1 MTIQNTFP
9 YISAPV
15 VITQDMCDQ
24 NGHMNVLYYSQVFGQ
39 AIEDFYSEELGFSK
53 AYFDSGFSS
62 FTLEDNI
69 KYIKE
74 CFFGES
80 VFIRYR
86 LHKVNKKLIHLV
98 AVMVN
103 EQDQLC
109 AIYETVLGHID
120 MTLRKTSEMKESFFD
135 NLSGRV
141 KEHTQFDIDIS
152 LRLNIKSL

>member
-24 NGHMNVLYYSQVFGQ
+24 NGHMNVLYYSRVFGQ

-74 CFFGES
+74 CFYGES

-120 MTLRKTSEMKESFFD
+120 MKLRKTSEMKESFFD

-141 KEHTQFDIDIS
+141 EEHAQFDIDIS

>member
-1 MTIQNTFP
+1 MTIKNTFP
-9 YISAPV
+9 YISASA

-24 NGHMNVLYYSQVFGQ
+24 NGHMNVLYYSQIFGQ
-39 AIEDFYSEELGFSK
+39 AIEEFYSDELGFSK

-74 CFFGES
+74 CFLGES

-86 LHKVNKKLIHLV
+86 LHKVNRKLIHLV

-109 AIYETVLGHID
+109 AIYETVLGHIN
-120 MTLRKTSEMKESFFD
+120 MKLRKTTEMKEPFFN

-141 KEHTQFDIDIS
+141 KDHTQFDIDIP

>member
-24 NGHMNVLYYSQVFGQ
+24 NGHMNVLYYSRVFGQ

-74 CFFGES
+74 CFYGES

-103 EQDQLC
+103 ERDQLC

-120 MTLRKTSEMKESFFD
+120 MKLRKTSEMKESFFD

-141 KEHTQFDIDIS
+141 KEHTRFDIDIS

>member
-24 NGHMNVLYYSQVFGQ
+24 NGHMNVLYYSRVFGQ

-74 CFFGES
+74 CFYGES

-103 EQDQLC
+103 KQDQLC

-120 MTLRKTSEMKESFFD
+120 MKLRKTSEMKESFFD

-141 KEHTQFDIDIS
+141 KQHTRFDIDIS

>member
-24 NGHMNVLYYSQVFGQ
+24 NGHMNVLYYSRVFGQ

-74 CFFGES
+74 CFYGES

-86 LHKVNKKLIHLV
+86 LHKANKKLIHLV

-120 MTLRKTSEMKESFFD
+120 MKLRKTSEMKESFFD

>member
-24 NGHMNVLYYSQVFGQ
+24 NGHMNVLYYSRVFGQ

-74 CFFGES
+74 CFYGES

-120 MTLRKTSEMKESFFD
+120 MKLRK
-135 NLSGRV
+135 NV
-141 KEHTQFDIDIS
+141 
-152 LRLNIKSL
+152 

>member
-74 CFFGES
+74 CFYGES

-103 EQDQLC
+103 ERDQLC

-120 MTLRKTSEMKESFFD
+120 MKLRKTSEMKESFFD

-141 KEHTQFDIDIS
+141 KEHTRFDIDIS

>member
-24 NGHMNVLYYSQVFGQ
+24 NGHMNVLYYSRVFGK

-74 CFFGES
+74 CFYGES

-120 MTLRKTSEMKESFFD
+120 MKLRKTSEMKESFFD
-135 NLSGRV
+135 NLSVRV
-141 KEHTQFDIDIS
+141 KQHTRFDIDIS

>member
-24 NGHMNVLYYSQVFGQ
+24 NGHMNVLYYSRVFGQ

-74 CFFGES
+74 CFYGES

-120 MTLRKTSEMKESFFD
+120 MKLRKTSEMKESFFD

-141 KEHTQFDIDIS
+141 KQHTRFDIDIS

>member
-1 MTIQNTFP
+1 
-9 YISAPV
+9 
-15 VITQDMCDQ
+15 MCDQ
-24 NGHMNVLYYSQVFGQ
+24 NGHMNVLCYSQVFGQ
-39 AIEDFYSEELGFSK
+39 AIEEFYSDELGFSK

-74 CFFGES
+74 CFLGES
-80 VFIRYR
+80 VSIRYR
-86 LHKVNKKLIHLV
+86 LHKVNRKLIHLV

-120 MTLRKTSEMKESFFD
+120 MKLRKTAEMKEPFFN
-135 NLSGRV
+135 NLYGRV
-141 KEHTQFDIDIS
+141 KDHTQFDIDLP
-152 LRLNIKSL
+152 LRLKIKSL

>member
-24 NGHMNVLYYSQVFGQ
+24 NGHMNVLYYSRVFGQ

-74 CFFGES
+74 CFYGES

-109 AIYETVLGHID
+109 AIYETVLAHID
-120 MTLRKTSEMKESFFD
+120 MKLRKTSEMKGSFFD